1 MFIQNKKIILNF
13 TRYNLEL
20 FSINFIFPTHFYISN
35 RQNIAIFSSFLDMI
49 GDFLGLW
56 DYRYEVFPLTSNY
69 LPWDL
74 FLLPIPVMFF
84 IQVKPKIKPVIKA
97 LIYSALASFIGLP
110 LLNWIGVYKQLHWR
124 YIYSFPILIVIY
136 IAASYIASKR
146 KFEKL

>member
-20 FSINFIFPTHFYISN
+20 FNINFIFPTHFYISN
-35 RQNIAIFSSFLDMI
+35 RQNVAIFSSFLDMI

-110 LLNWIGVYKQLHWR
+110 LLNWIGVYKPLHWR
-124 YIYSFPILIVIY
+124 YIYSFPILVVIY